1 MFTGII
7 KEIGYIQNV
16 YRGTHSLQLQIR
28 CQKTLSSLTVG
39 ESVAVNGVCL
49 TVIRREKS
57 FFEAQVMRKTLE
69 RTTLTNLSSGTAVN
83 LEPALSLSS
92 FLGGHFV
99 TGHVDG
105 VGWIEAIHTDDIA
118 HIVTIRIPPEL
129 APYLAPRGSVALD
142 GVSLTV
148 AAIENLRIEISLVP
162 HTWQNTTFQHRNVGD
177 PINVECDIL
186 ARYVEQLLR
195 PPAGGGKENRR
206 PFTPKS
212 PFAELLRKG
221 GFLDSVQNEEALYEE
236 Y

>member
-7 KEIGYIQNV
+7 QEIGQVLAIQ
-16 YRGTHSLQLQIR
+16 RGTRSLKLQIR

-49 TVIRREKS
+49 TVTRRGKD

-69 RTTLTNLSSGTAVN
+69 RTTLTNLSPGTAVN
-83 LEPALSLSS
+83 LEPALGLHSS
-92 FLGGHFV
+92 LGGHFV

-105 VGWIEAIHTDDIA
+105 LGWIEAIHTDDIA
-118 HIVTIRIPPEL
+118 HMVTIRIPPEL
-129 APYLAPRGSVALD
+129 APYLAPRGSVAID

-148 AAIENLRIEISLVP
+148 AAIENLKMEISLVP
-162 HTWQNTTFQHRNVGD
+162 HTWQNTTFHHRKVGD
-177 PINVECDIL
+177 PVNVECDIL
-186 ARYVEQLLR
+186 ARYVERLLHSLS
-195 PPAGGGKENRR
+195 GGTREKNVIAPEN
-206 PFTPKS
+206 S
-212 PFAELLRKG
+212 HFAELLRKG